1 MNKVS
6 ISEAAK
12 LANVSRSHLYKA
24 YISTGDLSVLTEDG
38 KKVVEISELIRV
50 FGHIQLED
58 SQKTPENTAE
68 DSLKTTEQDTIVQ
81 LLERQL
87 AESKERE
94 NDFKAREKWLTDQ
107 IDELRYQQSHLLED
121 KTANQKQK
129 RKKFLGLF

>member
-24 YISTGDLSVLTEDG
+24 YIATGDLSVLTEDG

-50 FGHIQLED
+50 FGHIQFED